1 MVGVILLFPIV
12 YAAAVAQTSLVDLL
26 QVGRVAPDLLAL
38 AAILWLLTTPASPWA
53 PLVAGAVGLLE
64 DLISPGNVGLGAA
77 AFLLTAYVVVRVRS
91 RLRLE
96 ELPWRVLT
104 VWLAVTLIE
113 VLLAAGNWLA
123 GALAVDPGT
132 LLVRAVGVGVYT
144 AGVSLPVAMVLG
156 WIGHSHKLPKS

>member
-1 MVGVILLFPIV
+1 MGVIMLVPIV
-12 YAAAVAQTSLVDLL
+12 YVAAVAQTSLVDLL

-38 AAILWLLTTPASPWA
+38 AAILWLLATPASPWG
-53 PLVAGAVGLLE
+53 PLAAGAVGLLE

-77 AFLLTAYVVVRVRS
+77 AFLLAAYVVVRVRS

-113 VLLAAGNWLA
+113 VLLAAGKWLF
-123 GALAVDPGT
+123 GELAMDPGT
-132 LLVRAVGVGVYT
+132 LVVRAVGVGVYT
-144 AGVSLPVAMVLG
+144 AGVSLPAAMVLG
-156 WIGHSHKLPKS
+156 WIGHSHKLPQS